1 MYTVR
6 LCFYGELNDFIVPER
21 RGTQYERRFPQA
33 RSLKDLI
40 ESEGVPHP
48 EIDRI
53 LVNDK
58 PQMLDALVVDG
69 DCIGVYPSGHP
80 VDFAVES
87 HLGRPTLSTPQFMA
101 DVHLGKLTRL
111 LRLLGLDCEYD
122 NFDLTDERLA
132 EISHGE
138 NRVLLTRDRALL
150 KRSMVVHGI
159 YIRGDEPE
167 AQVFEI
173 LERIDLNRVIRP
185 FTRCLKCNGCL
196 APISREEA
204 TSRVRPATWLN
215 METFHHCP
223 DCRRVYWQGAHWDML
238 NAFVERVKARLAC
251 TSV

>member
-21 RGTQYERRFPQA
+21 RGTQCERRFPQT

-53 LVNDK
+53 LVNGK
-58 PQMLDALVVDG
+58 PQMLDPLVVDG
-69 DCIGVYPSGHP
+69 DCICVYPSEHP
-80 VDFAVES
+80 VDFSVES
-87 HLGRPTLSTPQFMA
+87 HLDRPTPQFMA

-150 KRSMVVHGI
+150 K
-159 YIRGDEPE
+159 
-167 AQVFEI
+167 
-173 LERIDLNRVIRP
+173 
-185 FTRCLKCNGCL
+185 CNGCL
-196 APISREEA
+196 VPISREEA
-204 TSRVRPATWLN
+204 TSRVPPATWLN
-215 METFHHCP
+215 METFYHCP
-223 DCRRVYWQGAHWDML
+223 DCRRVYWHGAYWDML

-251 TSV
+251 TFV